1 MPNIVKAVRRIT
13 IGFFILLLMSCSGG
27 KERTPVEKLE
37 RPPQMVGYPSEGQGY
52 SANSSS
58 ETYGSEEPP
67 EEKKPNQNVR
77 LMEIAGSNTKLEI
90 LEPYEQA
97 WALVAKALKYD
108 SAFEITDRNRDGGVY
123 YVTYNP
129 DEHGSSFLSKF
140 SFLTGGSESEGSYY
154 LRLVEN
160 GPNSEVTAEMI
171 VEDDFDDE
179 LDSIVDPDT
188 GVEQFLTALYKALR
202 EI

>member
-1 MPNIVKAVRRIT
+1 MLNTVKVARGI
-13 IGFFILLLMSCSGG
+13 ILGYFILILVSCSGG
-27 KERTPVEKLE
+27 KDRTPVEKLE
-37 RPPQMVGYPSEGQGY
+37 RPPQMVSYPSDVQSH
-52 SANSSS
+52 SADPSSVKFDS
-58 ETYGSEEPP
+58 EVPV

-77 LMEIAGSNTKLEI
+77 LMEVAGSDTKLEI
-90 LEPYEQA
+90 LEPYEEA
-97 WALVAKALKYD
+97 WALISKALKYD
-108 SAFEITDRNRDGGVY
+108 SAFEVTDRNRDEGIY
-123 YVTYNP
+123 YVNYNP
-129 DEHGSSFLSKF
+129 DEHGGSFLSNF

-154 LRLVEN
+154 LRLVES

-188 GVEQFLTALYKALR
+188 GVEHFLTALYKALR

>member
-1 MPNIVKAVRRIT
+1 MLNIVNAARRIFL
-13 IGFFILLLMSCSGG
+13 GVFILILVSCSSG
-27 KERTPVEKLE
+27 KDRAPVEKLE
-37 RPPQMVGYPSEGQGY
+37 RPPQMVSYPSEVQGH
-52 SANSSS
+52 SADPSS
-58 ETYGSEEPP
+58 ETYGSEVPA

-77 LMEIAGSNTKLEI
+77 LMEVAGSNTKLEI
-90 LEPYEQA
+90 LEPYDQA

-108 SAFEITDRNRDGGVY
+108 SAFEVTDRNRDGGVY
-123 YVTYNP
+123 YVNYYP
-129 DEHGSSFLSKF
+129 DEHGGSFFSKF
-140 SFLTGGSESEGSYY
+140 SFLTGGSESEGSYN

-160 GPNSEVTAEMI
+160 GLNSEVTAEMI